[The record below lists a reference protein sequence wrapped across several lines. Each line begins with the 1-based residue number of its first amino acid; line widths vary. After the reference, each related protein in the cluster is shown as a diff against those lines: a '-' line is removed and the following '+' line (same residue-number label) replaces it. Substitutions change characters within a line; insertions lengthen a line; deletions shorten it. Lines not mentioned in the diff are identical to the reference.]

1 MMKSTSKVKSKVKS
15 TSKVKMVKML
25 EVVVFP
31 WKLQSGAVGVDGDH
45 DHDHDGNGTLIIAS

>member
-1 MMKSTSKVKSKVKS
+1 MKS

-25 EVVVFP
+25 VVVFP
-31 WKLQSGAVGVDGDH
+31 WKLQSGAVGVDGDGDH